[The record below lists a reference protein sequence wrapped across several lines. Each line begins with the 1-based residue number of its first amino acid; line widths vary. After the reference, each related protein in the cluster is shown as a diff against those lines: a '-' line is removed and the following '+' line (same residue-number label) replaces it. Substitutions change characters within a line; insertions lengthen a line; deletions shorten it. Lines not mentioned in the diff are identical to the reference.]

1 MSKKERP
8 ENQILVIFGASGD
21 LTKRKLIPSLFHL
34 YRSDKLPKHFVV
46 LGIGRSS
53 YTNDEYREYLTNEL
67 STFGDIKNA
76 DQKTISNFI
85 KMFNY
90 LVMDPSNMDEYPKLK
105 VVLEELSAANNIAEN
120 YLYYLATPPALY
132 KKIPVGLKSVG
143 LSQDKTDKSKK
154 RIIIEKPFGYNL
166 KTAVS
171 LNHTLMSAFK
181 EDQIFRIDH
190 YLGKETVLNVMAL
203 RFANGIFEPLWNRN
217 YIDHIEIT
225 AVENI
230 GIESR
235 AGFYD
240 EVGALRDMVQNHLI
254 QLVAI
259 AALEPPIKFDADNF
273 RNEVVKV
280 YNALRPLD

>member
-85 KMFNY
+85 NMFNY

-143 LSQDKTDKSKK
+143 LSQDKTEKSKK

-217 YIDHIEIT
+217 
-225 AVENI
+225 
-230 GIESR
+230 
-235 AGFYD
+235 
-240 EVGALRDMVQNHLI
+240 
-254 QLVAI
+254 
-259 AALEPPIKFDADNF
+259 
-273 RNEVVKV
+273 
-280 YNALRPLD
+280 